1 MKKQSQNKKVKKVKI
16 KLFYDGHN
24 YSDDVT
30 VIVNGETFIIKRGVE
45 VEVPD
50 YVKSVIEDS
59 AMQERAALKYIEYM
73 QG

>member
-1 MKKQSQNKKVKKVKI
+1 MKKTKQNEKVKKVKI
-16 KLFYDGHN
+16 KLFYDGQN

-30 VIVNGETFIIKRGVE
+30 VIVNGETFIIKRGIE

-50 YVKSVIEDS
+50 YVKCAIDDA